1 MTMIILII
9 LVSIAVSM
17 FIKIFSA
24 IFTFIAAIF
33 LPILV
38 LVPTVFIVN
47 SLIKGRKQNDIQRY
61 YDEN

>member
-9 LVSIAVSM
+9 LVYIAVSM

-24 IFTFIAAIF
+24 IFTFIAAVF

-38 LVPTVFIVN
+38 LVPTVFIVRN
-47 SLIKGRKQNDIQRY
+47 LIKDRKQNDIQRY

>member
-9 LVSIAVSM
+9 MAFIAVSM